1 MSTTDR
7 NEYEHHRAVVGNG
20 RNFWLYSS
28 QTGFDL
34 THPETPT
41 TPHLPTSITIE
52 TTTSPIAID
61 PSKSALIVIDMQNYF
76 LSPVLGRTK
85 GAGHAA
91 VDQLIEYAVPAA
103 RRAGIRV
110 VWVNWGLTDKEVE
123 EMPPAVKRAF
133 GFEAVVDS
141 SGKEKFDGIDVEG
154 FGVDRHGKKSGR
166 KHHGIGSDMGIVK
179 DEHGT
184 DIEAGR
190 VLMRGAWNS
199 ALFPPLDQVY
209 EEGKKLGNKPDV
221 WIHKNRMSGMWGVGT
236 DLETFLEQE
245 GIRTLFFTGV
255 NTDQCVGGTLT
266 DSFSKGYDCIMLGDG
281 AATTSPEYAQKCYE
295 FNSANTY
302 GFVTSCK
309 QFAAGVQRREL

>member
-1 MSTTDR
+1 
-7 NEYEHHRAVVGNG
+7 
-20 RNFWLYSS
+20 
-28 QTGFDL
+28 
-34 THPETPT
+34 
-41 TPHLPTSITIE
+41 
-52 TTTSPIAID
+52 
-61 PSKSALIVIDMQNYF
+61 MQNYF
-76 LSPVLGRTK
+76 LSPALGRTR

-141 SGKEKFDGIDVEG
+141 HGKEKFDGIDVEG
-154 FGVDRHGKKSGR
+154 FGVDKHGKKSGK

-184 DIEAGR
+184 NIEAGR

-199 ALFPPLDQVY
+199 ALFPPLDQLY
-209 EEGKKLGNKPDV
+209 EEGKKVANTPDV

-236 DLETFLEQE
+236 DLESFLEQE

-309 QFAAGVQRREL
+309 QFAAGVERGGL

>member
-76 LSPVLGRTK
+76 LSPALGRTK

>member
-76 LSPVLGRTK
+76 LSPALGRTK

-154 FGVDRHGKKSGR
+154 FGVDKHGKKSGR
-166 KHHGIGSDMGIVK
+166 KHHGIGSDMGVVK

-245 GIRTLFFTGV
+245 GIRTLFFVSTRFLRPRQRQV
-255 NTDQCVGGTLT
+255 LT
-266 DSFSKGYDCIMLGDG
+266 CLCSSLTCNGLLGQVSYLVCLDSVFSCSIIVL
-281 AATTSPEYAQKCYE
+281 EIE
-295 FNSANTY
+295 
-302 GFVTSCK
+302 
-309 QFAAGVQRREL
+309 